1 MTKSNNI
8 LGHLLAFF
16 SSLIWGTTL
25 VSTKILLKNFQP
37 VEILFFRFLMA
48 LLMFYII
55 CPKKAPHTTKKQ
67 KIIII
72 LAGITGVTLYY
83 LLENIALNYTL
94 AANVSI
100 INCCAPFLTAIFTFL
115 FLKNKEK
122 INRTFFIGFVVS
134 IIGIWFILFNG
145 NKINLNSIGDILAM
159 CAAISWAIYSILIK
173 KIADYNIPTLLVTRK
188 TFLYGIIFMIPFLFL
203 FDFKFDLTLFFNLT
217 NLLNLLFLGFIAS
230 GICFLMWNKSIKI
243 IGTVKS
249 GVYLYLIPVV
259 TVILSS
265 IILKEPISIYLI
277 MGVILTI
284 LGLIISEIKTD

>member
-1 MTKSNNI
+1 MTNSNNI

-16 SSLIWGTTL
+16 TSLIWGTTL

-48 LLMFYII
+48 LLMLYII
-55 CPKKAPHTTKKQ
+55 CPIKAPHTTKKQ

-72 LAGITGVTLYY
+72 LAGLTGITLYY

-122 INRTFFIGFVVS
+122 VNRNFFIGFVVS

-145 NKINLNSIGDILAM
+145 NKINLNPLGDILAM

-173 KIADYNIPTLLVTRK
+173 KIADCNIPTLLVTRK

-230 GICFLMWNKSIKI
+230 GICFFMWNKSIKI
-243 IGTVKS
+243 IGAVKS

-277 MGVILTI
+277 IGVILTI
-284 LGLIISEIKTD
+284 LGLIVSEIKTD